1 MKPFLNGLV
10 VGKFSPLHAGHRHL
24 IDTALAQ
31 CDRVMLL
38 SWSVPELPEC
48 PAETRLRWLKN
59 AYPQCLIHT
68 LTRANVES
76 LKLTGAAVRS
86 LPPNT
91 APDTE
96 HRQFVGEYCQN
107 VADFIPDAV
116 FTGEDYGEG
125 FAKELSV
132 FFSTNDGQNIH
143 VKHVFVARDG
153 IISGTA
159 IREHVHQWRD
169 ALTPFVYA
177 SFVKRVCFLGGEST
191 GKSTMARVMAE
202 TYSTRHVA
210 EYGRER
216 WEEQQGKLLYADML
230 KIAQT
235 QVEWENS
242 AALESR
248 EWLFCDTSP
257 LTTLF
262 YSEALFSKADE
273 ELVKLANRPY
283 SIVFLCEDDFPF
295 VQDGTRMDDA
305 FRKRQQRWY
314 EEQLTKRRIPF
325 IRLSGTPDERVSE
338 SIKALVSLSKRR

>member
-1 MKPFLNGLV
+1 
-10 VGKFSPLHAGHRHL
+10 
-24 IDTALAQ
+24 
-31 CDRVMLL
+31 MLL
-38 SWSVPELPEC
+38 SWSVPELPGC
-48 PAETRLRWLKN
+48 PAEIRLRWLKN
-59 AYPQCLIHT
+59 AYPQCVIHT
-68 LTRANVES
+68 ITRASVES
-76 LKLTGAAVRS
+76 LKQAGAAVRS

-96 HRQFVGEYCQN
+96 HRLFVGEYCQN
-107 VADFIPDAV
+107 VAGFIPDAV

-125 FAKELSV
+125 FARELSS
-132 FFSTNDGQNIH
+132 FFSRNDGQNIH
-143 VKHVFVARDG
+143 VNHVFVARDG

-216 WEEQQGKLLYADML
+216 WEEQQGKLLYTDML
-230 KIAQT
+230 QIAQT
-235 QVEWENS
+235 QIEWENS
-242 AALESR
+242 AALESQ

-262 YSEALFSKADE
+262 YSEAMFGDADAK
-273 ELVKLANRPY
+273 LVELANRSY
-283 SIVFLCEDDFPF
+283 SMIFLCEDDFPF

-314 EEQLTKRRIPF
+314 EEQLNGRRIPF
-325 IRLSGTPDERVSE
+325 IRLSGTLDERVE
-338 SIKALVSLSKRR
+338 NCIKVLASLSKRR